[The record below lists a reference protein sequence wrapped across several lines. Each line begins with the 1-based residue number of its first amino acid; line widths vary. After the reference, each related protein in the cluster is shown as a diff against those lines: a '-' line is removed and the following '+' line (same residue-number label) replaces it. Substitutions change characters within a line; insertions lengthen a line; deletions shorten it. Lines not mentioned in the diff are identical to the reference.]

1 MQLTY
6 NFVVS
11 KDSNLAQLRSLSY
24 RYNVG
29 QIIEDNEKEQTFKD
43 QKQIEISDE
52 ESDSKKELDRISKK
66 LKESKKIML
75 YLEIEYTKCEEEL
88 KSKKEVVKLKSGNK
102 RSQADTRYER

>member
-43 QKQIEISDE
+43 QKQIKISDE
-52 ESDSKKELDRISKK
+52 ESDIKKELDRILKK

-88 KSKKEVVKLKSGNK
+88 KSKKEVVKLKF
-102 RSQADTRYER
+102 YY

>member
-43 QKQIEISDE
+43 QKQIKISDE
-52 ESDSKKELDRISKK
+52 ESDSKKELDRI
-66 LKESKKIML
+66 
-75 YLEIEYTKCEEEL
+75 
-88 KSKKEVVKLKSGNK
+88 
-102 RSQADTRYER
+102 

>member
-43 QKQIEISDE
+43 QKQIEIGDE
-52 ESDSKKELDRISKK
+52 ESDSRKSL
-66 LKESKKIML
+66 
-75 YLEIEYTKCEEEL
+75 IEFQ
-88 KSKKEVVKLKSGNK
+88 KS
-102 RSQADTRYER
+102 